1 MSQKHFNPKKCLI
14 PTSWCGAGDM
24 PTKADH
30 KNNVKYTSLGS
41 REECVQKGF
50 GAGVHIERAKHLP
63 EASLQRIKYVG
74 EVFEKHFK
82 AQGISDTKAL
92 LKFARGSNKAGIQ
105 KLVARVS
112 TKKDGKIDHRA
123 YNHILLWLYNNGID
137 SSKIPTCEDLMG

>member
-1 MSQKHFNPKKCLI
+1 
-14 PTSWCGAGDM
+14 M
-24 PTKADH
+24 PTKPDH
-30 KNNVKYTSLGS
+30 KKNVKYTSLGT

-50 GAGVHIERAKHLP
+50 GAGVHTERAKYLH
-63 EASLQRIKYVG
+63 EDSLQHIKYVG

-82 AQGISDTKAL
+82 ARGIADTKAL

-105 KLVARVS
+105 KLVISVS

-137 SSKIPTCEDLMG
+137 SSKIPSCEDLLG